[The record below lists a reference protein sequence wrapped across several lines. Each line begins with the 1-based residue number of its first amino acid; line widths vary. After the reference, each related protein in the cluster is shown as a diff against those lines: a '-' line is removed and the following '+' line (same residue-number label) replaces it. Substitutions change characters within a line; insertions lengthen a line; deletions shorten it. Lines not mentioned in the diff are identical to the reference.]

1 MLDTITIASEA
12 VKASHTTDNTSR
24 SALRKIARKLINDS
38 SVVTPAMKSDFQARS
53 GESLNGMI
61 DKVHRNVLLDIIAD
75 GLSSATGNP
84 DAMRS
89 CMDRMAEAW
98 KDDSLCQPAERGS
111 GVSRGYHTACQP
123 ADKAVAYIK
132 SHCTQQTDSGIWR
145 IDITPQ
151 RVANAIQCA
160 ARMIRDQFG
169 LPKEM
174 VDTDNDIADIESR
187 YNMRIVNRMM
197 NDVPVDQSDNSLL
210 DGIQDAVYSR
220 DYDQPIEYDSLTAS
234 GQERVDDLCRRYI
247 QMYDVAGEVNASPE
261 KPAEAPKDDGIV
273 VDPNLKQGVDLML
286 NQATKGKLTD
296 INVLIEGMERNT
308 KLEEELSKLRDA
320 QMVPNFATSGTDV
333 VDEATLTYEVVMRKA
348 SDIFLSPH
356 GKKSAKLDF
365 EVPTLVWRNDAGEEV
380 RHPMCPEIDHT
391 YQFRQYMLIKF
402 LSAIKFGH
410 NSWLHGHTGTGKTTF
425 IEQVAAWC
433 GFPVERLN
441 LDSNLERADVI
452 GGKEIEVENGAPIT
466 VYREGILPRAMA
478 KPCWFI
484 CDEIDAGRADMLFV
498 LQRALEGK
506 GLTITEDAGRVVKPH
521 DMFRFVATANSR
533 GQGDEFGF
541 YAGVRPMNIAMLD
554 RFTMFIEVPYLDKDD
569 EMRLL
574 KTAYPKMTEN
584 ERSEFCEFSQ
594 KVRQA
599 FCNGEI
605 SKTLSPR
612 GLHSMA
618 SYYLHFKS
626 LMPNDE
632 ARLEA
637 AKVAVIDAAPADNRH
652 TIEQM
657 FTTLVG

>member
-38 SVVTPAMKSDFQARS
+38 NVVTTNMKSDFQVKT
-53 GESLNGMI
+53 GESFNGMV

-75 GLSSATGNP
+75 GLSTATGNP
-84 DAMRS
+84 DAMQS
-89 CMDRMAEAW
+89 CMDRMAASW
-98 KDDSLCQPAERGS
+98 NDDSLCQPAERGS
-111 GVSRGYHTACQP
+111 GVSRGYHKACQP
-123 ADKAVAYIK
+123 PEKAVDYIK
-132 SHCTQQTDSGIWR
+132 RHCTQQTDSEIWTR
-145 IDITPQ
+145 FINPK

-169 LPKEM
+169 LPM
-174 VDTDNDIADIESR
+174 MLGTDNDIPDIETR

-197 NDVPVDQSDNSLL
+197 DDLPIDKSDNTLV
-210 DGIQDAVYSR
+210 DGIQDEVMSR
-220 DYDQPIEYDSLTAS
+220 DYSQPVEYDSLTAS
-234 GQERVDDLCRRYI
+234 GQERVDDLCKRYI
-247 QMYDVAGEVNASPE
+247 QMYDVAGEVNALPE
-261 KPAEAPKDDGIV
+261 KPAEAPKDDAIV

-296 INVLIEGMERNT
+296 INVLIEGLERNV
-308 KLEEELSKLRDA
+308 KLEEELGKLRDA

-333 VDEATLTYEVVMRKA
+333 VDESTLTYEVVMRKA

-356 GKKSAKLDF
+356 GKKSSKLDF
-365 EVPTLVWRNDAGEEV
+365 EIPTLVWRNDAGDEV

-441 LDSNLERADVI
+441 LDSNLERADVV

-521 DMFRFVATANSR
+521 DLFRFVATANSR